1 MSGEDL
7 KKELEEML
15 RSVEARL
22 NDLLAKIDKL
32 VAEGR
37 TRDAYALWRQE
48 STSIMNE
55 FQASFEK
62 FREKARTSDEA
73 VQKELQGIFE
83 EKFREIKASL
93 EKISQKLSRP
103 MRAETYIST
112 SLSSLSK
119 SLENIGVI
127 IEQAINSV
135 TRSVEEAL
143 KTIGKT
149 PNIVSARIN
158 RRDLEVVDQLVQ
170 AGIFKTRSEAV
181 AFFVAKGIEASK
193 EWVQRALDQAKKI
206 KELQESLRREV
217 ERQFKEE

>member
-127 IEQAINSV
+127 IEQAIDSV

>member
-15 RSVEARL
+15 RSVEAKL

-127 IEQAINSV
+127 IEQAIDSV

>member
-15 RSVEARL
+15 RSVEAKL

-127 IEQAINSV
+127 IEQAIDSV

-206 KELQESLRREV
+206 KELQESLRKEV